1 MVIDSK
7 TYELEENN
15 YIPVECIKT
24 QIILGDTFNH
34 NMRHYKSWK
43 NRYNGSYKK
52 TAPFTIATDGTIYKH
67 FDPKYQSRYFG
78 ELERDAKSILILLE
92 NDGWLTKDLEKN
104 RYNTWIGDIYNR
116 SELVFKKKWR
126 LFEYWSPYTREQFES
141 AVVLVKSLC
150 DDFYIP
156 TQVMSHNTKVDNLT
170 EFNGVLYKS
179 NFEKHFTDLNP
190 SWRFDEFKNKIEE
203 K

>member
-7 TYELEENN
+7 TYELDENN
-15 YIPVECIKT
+15 YIQIECIKT

-34 NMRHYKSWK
+34 GMRHFKSWK
-43 NRYNGSYKK
+43 NRYNGNYKK
-52 TAPFTIATDGTIYKH
+52 TASFTIGIDGTIYKH

-78 ELERDAKSILILLE
+78 DLERDAKTILVLLD
-92 NDGWLTKDLEKN
+92 NDGWLTKNSEKN
-104 RYNTWIGDIYNR
+104 IYNTWIGDIYNR
-116 SELVFKKKWR
+116 RELIFKKKWR
-126 LFEYWSPYTREQFES
+126 YNEYWSPYTKEQFES
-141 AVVLVKSLC
+141 TVVLVKSLC

-156 TQVMSHNTKVDNLT
+156 TQVMAHNTKVDNLSD
-170 EFNGVLYKS
+170 FNGVLYKS

-190 SWRFDEFKNKIEE
+190 SWWFEDFKNKVEE